1 MKSKFMAGFVATII
15 SLVVV
20 IAGAIFIVE
29 VIQPENEDRL
39 IKIVAFGVIGI
50 WLGLYS
56 WLKPKVKVENPN
68 QTSSTSES
76 QQTNQEAAPRE
87 ERKDRNSYNW
97 SEQLDRVIRLKF
109 SEIKCYRLAYCF
121 SILQIRIL

>member
-1 MKSKFMAGFVATII
+1 MLKSKFLAGFVATVI
-15 SLVVV
+15 SLVIVV
-20 IAGAIFIVE
+20 AAAIIVVE
-29 VIQPENEDRL
+29 VVQPENEDRL
-39 IKIVAFGVIGI
+39 IKIVAFAVIGI

-87 ERKDRNSYNW
+87 ERKDRNSYN
-97 SEQLDRVIRLKF
+97 
-109 SEIKCYRLAYCF
+109 
-121 SILQIRIL
+121 

>member
-1 MKSKFMAGFVATII
+1 MMKSKFMAGFVATII
-15 SLVVV
+15 SLILV

-50 WLGLYS
+50 WVAIYS

-68 QTSSTSES
+68 QNSSTSES
-76 QQTNQEAAPRE
+76 QQTNQEAAPVE
-87 ERKDRNSYNW
+87 ERKDRNSYN
-97 SEQLDRVIRLKF
+97 
-109 SEIKCYRLAYCF
+109 
-121 SILQIRIL
+121 

>member
-1 MKSKFMAGFVATII
+1 MLKSKFLAGFVATII
-15 SLVVV
+15 SLILV

-50 WLGLYS
+50 WLALYS

-76 QQTNQEAAPRE
+76 QQTNQEAAPVE
-87 ERKDRNSYNW
+87 ECKDRNSYN
-97 SEQLDRVIRLKF
+97 
-109 SEIKCYRLAYCF
+109 
-121 SILQIRIL
+121 

>member
-1 MKSKFMAGFVATII
+1 MLKSKFLAGFVATII
-15 SLVVV
+15 SLILVV
-20 IAGAIFIVE
+20 AGAIFIVE

-56 WLKPKVKVENPN
+56 WFKPKVKVENPN

-76 QQTNQEAAPRE
+76 QQTNQEAAPVE
-87 ERKDRNSYNW
+87 ERKDRNSYN
-97 SEQLDRVIRLKF
+97 
-109 SEIKCYRLAYCF
+109 
-121 SILQIRIL
+121 